1 MKKDSLPLGVAI
13 GIVAPMIGIVLFYF
27 WKASSSAFIDFLDV
41 VIHTNTLLT
50 PVISFALLLNAAAF
64 TLALNTKKD
73 KTAKGIFFVTLIL
86 AIPAIVYKLFF

>member
-1 MKKDSLPLGVAI
+1 LKKDSLPLGVAI

>member
-1 MKKDSLPLGVAI
+1 LKKDSLPLGIII
-13 GIVAPMIGIVLFYF
+13 GVVAPMIGIILFYF

-50 PVISFALLLNAAAF
+50 PVISFALLLNAGAF
-64 TLALNTKKD
+64 TLALNTRKD

-86 AIPAIVYKLFF
+86 AIPAIIYKLFF